1 MGEIF
6 RFFEPFP
13 DDASASEYRIVSIDH
28 LKPTKCTE
36 TLGANGRAESV
47 EKALRHIHKLKLGVS
62 GAKRR
67 APLEVKDNYDGT
79 YLILDGNAAYS
90 AYKELG
96 WKQLPVRI
104 LQDD

>member
-1 MGEIF
+1 MEEIF

-13 DDASASEYRIVSIDH
+13 DDASSSEYRIVSIDR

-36 TLGANGRAESV
+36 TLGSNGRAVSV
-47 EKALRHIHKLKLGVS
+47 EKALRHINNLKLGVS

-67 APLEVKDNYDGT
+67 APLEVKDNHDGT
-79 YLILDGNAAYS
+79 YSIVDGNAAYS

-96 WKQLPVRI
+96 WKELPVRI
-104 LQDD
+104 L